1 MNLQQKFNSLHGT
14 ITSRKALE
22 KLLEKA
28 EKEKHTYI
36 SNRVT
41 KILDDFEDDSFLI
54 EIESPIEP
62 NGLSGVEMEMLDL
75 DDLNEPETETGLN
88 GIPQAEIYELITQ
101 KIINDLENDHKWE
114 SGINDSFDVD
124 NIFFTAFNFKTKKPY
139 RGINQLLLGGM
150 FGTGALENPYYLTF
164 NQVKELKGTVKKGAK
179 SYDAIFFTIL
189 YKYKDFKT
197 TDRQKFIEYL
207 KSTGEFTAEEIPVI
221 VYHSGYGILRVYNV
235 FNGKDIEGIDFKL
248 DELKSKVSKNEDK
261 IEIADKIIEKYPAPA
276 PAIRYGGKDPFYRRD
291 KDYVQMPKKSSFNDI
306 RIFYAVMFHELIHS
320 TGSPNRLNREK
331 GVKFGDPKYA
341 FEELVA
347 EIGSC
352 FLSATCGFL
361 YYVNK
366 NANAYIKSWRRGII
380 QELKENNK
388 GIFKA
393 AALAQKAV
401 DFMLSNV
408 TEKDFEASQKIEIK
422 KPGFH
427 VKPKFKNGDKVQTKI
442 FYADTP
448 KGTVGTISQKKDRI
462 NKSGIFY
469 RVVTG
474 KNKSGQILSNIYPE
488 NALELFA
495 EKPILHSTVKKKK
508 TKQIFLQIT
517 KPKSNK
523 GKNKPSIRIETGLNS
538 TTVQNPTS
546 KPLSKNPKVQ
556 KIGAS
561 NNHKSEYFKV
571 SGEEGKFL
579 QAVERKPVHSVVIT
593 MDGQQGAGKTTT
605 LYKFMEAF
613 ANPGNKCLFISG
625 EEHPCSD
632 LAKEKVKK
640 YLSPRAEQNI
650 DSIGEVESQEE
661 LYNLIDPYEII
672 FIDSWQKLQRMVG
685 NIRLDEDLRK
695 RFHGKVFVIIFQ
707 QTTTGRTK
715 GGAEI
720 VFDGDIII
728 KMIKEAKFSDNYAY
742 FDKNR
747 YTKVPIETIRYNIAS
762 GKIYNPEQP
771 NQESK
776 PIKFSFS
783 IN

>member
-1 MNLQQKFNSLHGT
+1 MNLSQKFNSLHGT
-14 ITSRKALE
+14 IVSRRTLE

-28 EKEKHTYI
+28 EKEKHTHI
-36 SNRVT
+36 SKRVI
-41 KILDDFEDDSFLI
+41 KILDAFEDDEFLI
-54 EIESPIEP
+54 EIENLIEP
-62 NGLSGVEMEMLDL
+62 YGLNGIEMEMLDL
-75 DDLNEPETETGLN
+75 DELNEPETQTGLN
-88 GIPQAEIYELITQ
+88 GIPQADIYEFITQ
-101 KIINDLENDHKWE
+101 KIIADFENDSKWV
-114 SGINDSFDVD
+114 SGINDTFDD
-124 NIFFTAFNFKTKKPY
+124 DIFLTAFNFKTKKPY
-139 RGINQLLLGGM
+139 RGINQLLLGDM
-150 FGTGALENPYYLTF
+150 FGTGSLKNPFYLTF
-164 NQVKELKGTVKKGAK
+164 NQVKELKGSVKKGAK
-179 SYDAIFFTIL
+179 SYDAIFYTIL

-207 KSTGEFTAEEIPVI
+207 KSTGNFTPEEIPSV
-221 VYHSGYGILRVYNV
+221 VYQSGYGILRIYNV
-235 FNGKDIEGIDFKL
+235 FNGSDIEGIDFKL
-248 DELKSKVSKNEDK
+248 NDFKSKISKEEDK
-261 IEIADKIIEKYPAPA
+261 IEIADRIIQNYPIPAPV
-276 PAIRYGGKDPFYRRD
+276 IKYGGKQPFYERV
-291 KDYVQMPKKSSFNDI
+291 KDYVQMPKKTSFNDI
-306 RIFYAVMFHELIHS
+306 RIFYAVMFHELVHS

-331 GVKFGDPKYA
+331 GAKFGDNKYA

-380 QELKENNK
+380 SELKEDNK

-401 DFMLSNV
+401 DFMLTNI

-422 KPGFH
+422 KP
-427 VKPKFKNGDKVQTKI
+427 N
-442 FYADTP
+442 
-448 KGTVGTISQKKDRI
+448 
-462 NKSGIFY
+462 
-469 RVVTG
+469 
-474 KNKSGQILSNIYPE
+474 
-488 NALELFA
+488 
-495 EKPILHSTVKKKK
+495 VKKRKP

-523 GKNKPSIRIETGLNS
+523 RKIKSSTQIETGLNS
-538 TTVQNPTS
+538 TTVSNLAS
-546 KPLSKNPKVQ
+546 NPLSKNPKVQ

-561 NNHKSEYFKV
+561 NNNKSEYFKV

-593 MDGQQGAGKTTT
+593 LDGQQGAGKTTT

-625 EEHPCSD
+625 EEHPSSD
-632 LAKEKVKK
+632 LAKGKVKK
-640 YLSPRAEQNI
+640 YLSQKAEQNI
-650 DSIGEVESQEE
+650 DSIGDVENIEE
-661 LYNLIDPYEII
+661 LYSLIDPYEII

-695 RFHGKVFVIIFQ
+695 KFHGKVFVIIFQ

-715 GGAEI
+715 GGAEV

-728 KMIKEAKFSDNYAY
+728 KMIKESKFSDNYAY

-771 NQESK
+771 NQETN
-776 PIKFSFS
+776 PVRFSFS
-783 IN
+783 VN

>member
-1 MNLQQKFNSLHGT
+1 MNLQQKFNSLHGK
-14 ITSRKALE
+14 IVNRKALE

-28 EKEKHTYI
+28 KKEKHTYI

-62 NGLSGVEMEMLDL
+62 NGLSGVEMEMFDL
-75 DDLNEPETETGLN
+75 DNINEPETETGLN

-101 KIINDLENDHKWE
+101 KIIADLENDHKWE

-164 NQVKELKGTVKKGAK
+164 NQVKELKGTVRKGAK

-221 VYHSGYGILRVYNV
+221 VYHSGYGILRTYNV

-248 DELKSKVSKNEDK
+248 DELKSKISKNEDK

-331 GVKFGDPKYA
+331 GAKFGDSKYA

-380 QELKENNK
+380 AELKEDNK

-401 DFMLSNV
+401 DFMLTNIS
-408 TEKDFEASQKIEIK
+408 EKDFEASQKIEIK
-422 KPGFH
+422 KPH
-427 VKPKFKNGDKVQTKI
+427 
-442 FYADTP
+442 
-448 KGTVGTISQKKDRI
+448 S
-462 NKSGIFY
+462 
-469 RVVTG
+469 
-474 KNKSGQILSNIYPE
+474 KNK
-488 NALELFA
+488 
-495 EKPILHSTVKKKK
+495 KPS
-508 TKQIFLQIT
+508 KQIFLQIT
-517 KPKSNK
+517 KPKNNNRKVKS
-523 GKNKPSIRIETGLNS
+523 STRIETGLNS
-538 TTVQNPTS
+538 TTAQNLIS

-571 SGEEGKFL
+571 SGEEGIFL

-625 EEHPCSD
+625 EEHPSSD
-632 LAKEKVKK
+632 LAKGKAKE
-640 YLSPRAEQNI
+640 YLSSKAEQNI
-650 DSIGEVESQEE
+650 DSIGDVESIEE
-661 LYNLIDPYEII
+661 LYSLIDPYEII

-695 RFHGKVFVIIFQ
+695 KFHGKVFVIIFQ

-728 KMIKEAKFSDNYAY
+728 KMIKESKFSDNYAY

-747 YTKVPIETIRYNIAS
+747 YTKVPIETIRYNIVS

-771 NQESK
+771 NQEPK